1 MIKLPTTFV
10 EANALAFAREY
21 VARCREGNFLDLG
34 YPLLHHEVSK
44 AFAQRMI
51 RDGDARRRHH
61 VADYRR
67 RLSRLARWP
76 RRARQSDFD
85 LTNAHQPLPSF
96 LADYNARRL
105 KGTLPPRLRGRQK
118 SSNILQDIFIVTL
131 IMELIERFDMQPT
144 RRQTGRK
151 REPSYCSI
159 VSKAMAEAGLHRGG
173 ERAIEAVW
181 SRYKASVLPGSR
193 AEAVLASREG
203 KIWKPRT
210 FQRTTVSKKSPEKIR
225 TL

>member
-34 YPLLHHEVSK
+34 YPLLHNEVSK

-51 RDGDARRRHH
+51 KMAMRDADIMLQIIDAAYLGWRDGRDAL
-61 VADYRR
+61 DS
-67 RLSRLARWP
+67 LI
-76 RRARQSDFD
+76 FD

-105 KGTLPPRLRGRQK
+105 KGTLPPRLRGRQR
-118 SSNILQDIFIVTL
+118 SSNILQDIFIVTV

-151 REPSYCSI
+151 REPSHCSI

-203 KIWKPRT
+203 QNLETADSSTDYRIKEIPGKN
-210 FQRTTVSKKSPEKIR
+210 
-225 TL
+225 